1 MELTVLGSC
10 GTWPG
15 PGRAAS
21 GYLVRHAGT
30 SIWLDAGTGTLAN
43 LQRHV
48 ALADL
53 DAIVISHEHADH
65 MIDLVP
71 TYYARRYGGLGDA
84 PLPLFAPPGVLDKV
98 RAVVGSAEELPR
110 TFAIHEVTPGE
121 AFDVGGVRF
130 ATRRMAHF
138 DLPALGFRV
147 EADGAV
153 LAYTGDTG
161 PCAEAVEIA
170 RDADL
175 FLAEAVWQDGDAG
188 GPFHLSAR
196 EAGDHAREAGVRR
209 LALTHIWPSRDADRS
224 VAQARSAFD
233 GEVLV
238 AVEDMTMEV
247 HA

>member
-15 PGRAAS
+15 AGRAAS
-21 GYLVRHAGT
+21 GYLLRHAGT
-30 SIWLDAGTGTLAN
+30 SVWLETGTGTLAN

-71 TYYARRYGGLGDA
+71 TYYARRYGGLGA
-84 PLPLFAPPGVLDKV
+84 RALPLYAPPGVLDVV
-98 RAVVGSAEELPR
+98 RGIVGSAEELPR
-110 TFAIHEVTPGE
+110 TFDVHTVEPGSSLE
-121 AFDVGGVRF
+121 IGPFRI

-138 DLPALGFRV
+138 DLPALGFRI
-147 EADGAV
+147 EADGAT

-161 PCAEAVEIA
+161 PCEAIEDLA

-175 FLAEAVWQDGDAG
+175 LLAEAVWQDGDAG

-196 EAGDHAREAGVRR
+196 EAGRYAAAAGARR
-209 LALTHIWPSRDADRS
+209 LALTHLWPSRDADVSR
-224 VAQARSAFD
+224 AQAATEYGAD
-233 GEVLV
+233 VEI
-238 AVEDMTMEV
+238 AVEDGHWEV
-247 HA
+247 AR